1 MNGLGANNM
10 MNFLLGAVVG
20 IVVST
25 TGVAPIARML
35 DSGVNQ
41 IKAVAHEQANQ

>member
-1 MNGLGANNM
+1 ML
-10 MNFLLGAVVG
+10 NFVLGAVFG
-20 IVVST
+20 IVIST

-35 DSGVNQ
+35 DHGVNK

>member
-1 MNGLGANNM
+1 ML
-10 MNFLLGAVVG
+10 NFLLGAVFG
-20 IVVST
+20 IIVST
-25 TGVAPIARML
+25 TGVAPLARML